1 MPPQNQ
7 NSEERK
13 GAGAK
18 RKLEAM
24 DTNDGASSKQAA
36 EDVRPQVRL
45 PSSDGKKRKRE
56 RERSAKKKKNA
67 FGSVFLLLLFDSH
80 ALLLS
85 SSLFLSPLPPPRTS
99 WSPLDGADSDV
110 VEALAWSETGTRAG
124 AEGLSFGRALL
135 LPPSLLFPFENAR
148 RFARR

>member
-56 RERSAKKKKNA
+56 REKREEEEERIWKRFSSPSVRFARSAA
-67 FGSVFLLLLFDSH
+67 FLLSLSFSATAPSH
-80 ALLLS
+80 VLVSAGRGRQRRRRGASVVRNGDESGRGGPVFRTRASS
-85 SSLFLSPLPPPRTS
+85 SSL
-99 WSPLDGADSDV
+99 
-110 VEALAWSETGTRAG
+110 
-124 AEGLSFGRALL
+124 SF
-135 LPPSLLFPFENAR
+135 PV
-148 RFARR
+148 